1 MKPII
6 KSLVFIA
13 LAIFATSCERE
24 EAIEKS
30 LAGKWEYTIEISFK
44 GTNNTDPS
52 VSGTKKFTGTFT
64 WDENLHGYLEGDI
77 EYSYLDGFITDDYLE
92 SDGKYYLGFTD
103 DSFHWLEAGNEYE
116 AYCDWKSIAVKYSM
130 KKFTTK
136 NGGFAWVEIICPD
149 GSEVFC
155 LAVEATLEARKI
167 R

>member
-1 MKPII
+1 MKAII
-6 KSLVFIA
+6 KSLFFIT
-13 LAIFATSCERE
+13 LVMFATSCERE

-30 LAGKWEYTIEISFK
+30 LVGEWEYTIEISFK

-52 VSGTKKFTGTFT
+52 VFGTKKFTGTFT

-77 EYSYLDGFITDDYLE
+77 EYSYLDGVITDYYLDSDGEYYLE
-92 SDGKYYLGFTD
+92 FID

-116 AYCDWKSIAVKYSM
+116 AYCDWKSIPVKYNM
-130 KKFTTK
+130 KEFTIES
-136 NGGFAWVEIICPD
+136 GRYAWVEIIRLD